1 MTANL
6 EGSFASS
13 SGDNCWAA
21 WGWVSSGARVLCKRL
36 DPRPLDLGDGS
47 VSRPPAR
54 LFASTCSAS
63 LEWSSI
69 GGQIATPCRPATAP
83 SGRPCV
89 ESSASA
95 SVVSSRGGPG
105 RRSAFVPS
113 RGGCRV
119 RRASPGWSD
128 QRGSVLPIWRV
139 PGTASRPKVGRVL
152 QRRRAGIGSAGSSA
166 PRRLADRLPSGC
178 GGSRGAGL
186 PRPRDTRRNPPSA
199 PWRLD
204 VNQWRVASV
213 AQPQQALAY
222 SPQLLAPQ
230 QYQQAHLPP
239 VRLPLPQAPTPPFP
253 PRSVTSLPLLDSQ
266 HLLASLPS
274 APPPPVLPSAGPFD
288 PRRMDVR
295 SAEIL
300 PPWQPT
306 PPDVSVAG
314 WSRGPPPLRAM
325 GYAVEMLTDSHSVL
339 RSSVSPCKMPHDP
352 LQRCAMA
359 AADLAVVST
368 RVQPVPASGTVLDP
382 RLLAVMRT
390 VSASVDSAAA
400 VDIVGGAVSAL
411 MLLGDYVRALLEE
424 AGADEAV

>member
-1 MTANL
+1 M
-6 EGSFASS
+6 E
-13 SGDNCWAA
+13 
-21 WGWVSSGARVLCKRL
+21 R
-36 DPRPLDLGDGS
+36 
-47 VSRPPAR
+47 PAR
-54 LFASTCSAS
+54 
-63 LEWSSI
+63 E
-69 GGQIATPCRPATAP
+69 
-83 SGRPCV
+83 
-89 ESSASA
+89 
-95 SVVSSRGGPG
+95 
-105 RRSAFVPS
+105 RSADLESTGDSKSPQ
-113 RGGCRV
+113 G
-119 RRASPGWSD
+119 RASPPAPSSRDWERGLLGPSTARRQTPERMRGQSRGRTAAPPRHEEKSPERAVEIGREPVARGEVQQSPRQQHPARRGTPQRRPQAGPGQQRRTPQAPRGRSGQRVGWRAGGGSN
-128 QRGSVLPIWRV
+128 RGS
-139 PGTASRPKVGRVL
+139 A
-152 QRRRAGIGSAGSSA
+152 AE
-166 PRRLADRLPSGC
+166 RRLGRAAATLE
-178 GGSRGAGL
+178 GL
-186 PRPRDTRRNPPSA
+186 FR
-199 PWRLD
+199 
-204 VNQWRVASV
+204 SV

-314 WSRGPPPLRAM
+314 WSRGPPPLVAPASFGERAT
-325 GYAVEMLTDSHSVL
+325 APFVPPR
-339 RSSVSPCKMPHDP
+339 RSLASP
-352 LQRCAMA
+352 
-359 AADLAVVST
+359 T
-368 RVQPVPASGTVLDP
+368 GPVPASGTVLDP